1 MLSAVIAC
9 FVIGYVVIVFEHP
22 LRLDKT
28 VPALLMG
35 ALCWALL
42 SLGFNSGS
50 LDVVDSYGELFSLGG
65 HGLGDLTGVDME
77 SAHHDAEHGFSG
89 ALLHHLGKTAEIL
102 IFLIGAMTIVEI
114 VDLHRGFDILKSWIS
129 TRSKKRLLWIVGV
142 LGFILS
148 AIIDNLTA
156 TIVLVTLLRKLVP
169 DREQRI
175 WYVALIVIAANAG
188 GAWSPI
194 GDVTTTML
202 WIGKRVSTAGL
213 MEYLIIPSLVCFV
226 VPFLIASFM
235 KPFQGNLLGFVSDD
249 EDGTDTSTAE
259 RLLSSKTMLF
269 LGLGMIVFVPIFK
282 TITHLPPYIGMMLS
296 LGVVWLVSEYI
307 HPEED
312 FTEERKAA
320 YSAHKAL
327 SRIEMSSILFFLGI
341 LMAVAALETV
351 AVGEVG
357 ALRAVADQLRALIP
371 NQDIVIIV
379 LGFLSAI
386 IDNVPLVAASMGMYD
401 IAVFPE
407 DSKLWHFI
415 AYSAGTGGS
424 MLIIGSAAG
433 VAAMGMER
441 IDFIWFFKKI
451 TWLAFLGF
459 AAGAAVF
466 LLIENVFNVGG

>member
-1 MLSAVIAC
+1 
-9 FVIGYVVIVFEHP
+9 
-22 LRLDKT
+22 
-28 VPALLMG
+28 
-35 ALCWALL
+35 
-42 SLGFNSGS
+42 
-50 LDVVDSYGELFSLGG
+50 
-65 HGLGDLTGVDME
+65 
-77 SAHHDAEHGFSG
+77 
-89 ALLHHLGKTAEIL
+89 
-102 IFLIGAMTIVEI
+102 
-114 VDLHRGFDILKSWIS
+114 
-129 TRSKKRLLWIVGV
+129 
-142 LGFILS
+142 
-148 AIIDNLTA
+148 
-156 TIVLVTLLRKLVP
+156 LVP
-169 DREQRI
+169 DKVERL
-175 WYVALIVIAANAG
+175 WFVSLAVIAANAG

-202 WIGKRVSTAGL
+202 WIGKRVSTVGL
-213 MEYLIIPSLVCFV
+213 MEYLILPSIVCFA
-226 VPFLIASFM
+226 VPFFVASFM
-235 KPFQGNLLGFVSDD
+235 KPFQGELTGVPVVTKEELK
-249 EDGTDTSTAE
+249 AE

-312 FTEERKAA
+312 FTEERKEA

-357 ALRAVADQLRALIP
+357 ALRAVAEALQSVIPDQ
-371 NQDIVIIV
+371 NIVVFI

-401 IAVFPE
+401 MAKYAI
-407 DSKLWHFI
+407 DDTLWHFI

-441 IDFIWFFKKI
+441 IDFIWYFKKI
-451 TWLAFLGF
+451 AWLAFIGF

-466 LLIENVFNVGG
+466 MAIETIF